1 VEAAFRLR
9 PDAGEAHLVLAEHLY
24 RGYLDY
30 DGALAELEIAQR
42 TLPNEP
48 RIPELTGY
56 ILRRQG
62 KHEEGLRSLQRALEL
77 DPRNFFTLQQ
87 IALSYWM
94 LARYSEQ
101 ISVLDRALA
110 IKPDDVET
118 RAARALVDLDRK
130 ADTRPLHEMVASIQ
144 QKDPAALT
152 RIADTWLLCALA
164 ERDATAGKAALAA
177 LADNTFGDN
186 ATQFSAKFAEGL
198 LARAVKD
205 DEWARAAFTEARVQ
219 QEKVVQAQVDY
230 GPPLLVLALID
241 AGLGR
246 KEDALREG
254 RRAVE
259 LTPVTKDALNGA
271 DILQYFAA
279 AAAWAGDKDL
289 ACEQLEASM
298 RYPCTRSY
306 GRFKLLPWWDPLRGD
321 PRFEKIV
328 ASLAPK

>member
-1 VEAAFRLR
+1 MYTVSFTAIAGKNLLEAADLLNQALARDPSFFLAQCQLALTHDNIYFLLGTDHTPARLASAEAAVEAAFRLR
-9 PDAGEAHLVLAEHLY
+9 PDAGEAHLARAEHLY

-30 DGALAELEIAQR
+30 DGALAELEIARR

-48 RIPELTGY
+48 RIPELIGY

-62 KHEEGLRSLQRALEL
+62 KHEEGVRSLQRALEL

-94 LARYSEQ
+94 LGRYSEQ

-118 RAARALVDLDRK
+118 RANRAMVDLDQK
-130 ADTRPLHEMVASIQ
+130 ADTRPLHETIATIQ
-144 QKDPAALT
+144 QKEPGALA

-164 ERDATAGKAALAA
+164 ERDATAAKAALGA

-198 LARAVKD
+198 LARALNN
-205 DEWARAAFTEARVQ
+205 DEGARAAFNEARIE
-219 QEKVVQAQVDY
+219 QEKIVQAQVNY
-230 GPPLLVLALID
+230 GPPLVVLALID

-246 KEDALREG
+246 DRKS
-254 RRAVE
+254 V
-259 LTPVTKDALNGA
+259 V
-271 DILQYFAA
+271 
-279 AAAWAGDKDL
+279 
-289 ACEQLEASM
+289 
-298 RYPCTRSY
+298 
-306 GRFKLLPWWDPLRGD
+306 
-321 PRFEKIV
+321 
-328 ASLAPK
+328 